1 MRYKTRYSFLIL
13 VLITIFVSESEAQNN
28 TSSPYSVYGVGD
40 LSSVAYGRNIGLG
53 GTGLAL
59 RSPNSLN
66 LKNPASVTA
75 IDSLSVLFET
85 GVFLK
90 YTETESP
97 ELLNSYKD
105 GNLSHLA
112 LGHRYTSWLMVSY
125 GLMPYSDIG
134 YHFITQK
141 AVEGE
146 ESMTT
151 TTWEGSG
158 AINKIF
164 YSLGLKINKNFSI
177 GNEFAFYYGPINQE
191 RLTSA
196 QIDIHPT
203 TGQKITSS
211 NYTIFS
217 TNSRYSGI
225 SVKPA
230 IQYTAFFGEK
240 GSNLTIGA
248 TYSPEQLFFGE
259 SDYTVQQTYGS
270 SSTAYTVY
278 TDQLRVDPLDIPVS
292 YGAGVSFT
300 YRGKYLATADYEEEN
315 WGSGNNK
322 AQYKNRQIY
331 SFGVERLPHNSLN
344 YFERCSYRAG
354 VRYDT
359 GYLNVNRYNVS
370 DMRFTL
376 GAGFPI
382 QKSRSTL
389 NVSLEAGQIGKVG
402 SGLIRERYAKIS
414 IAFSFHD
421 YWFLERKID

>member
-1 MRYKTRYSFLIL
+1 
-13 VLITIFVSESEAQNN
+13 
-28 TSSPYSVYGVGD
+28 
-40 LSSVAYGRNIGLG
+40 
-53 GTGLAL
+53 
-59 RSPNSLN
+59 
-66 LKNPASVTA
+66 

-90 YTETESP
+90 YTETETP
-97 ELLNSYKD
+97 ELLNTYYD
-105 GNLSHLA
+105 GNLSHIA
-112 LGHRYTSWLMVSY
+112 LGHRYTSWLMGTY

-134 YHFITQK
+134 YHFITEK

-146 ESMTT
+146 ERMMI

-191 RLTSA
+191 RVTRA
-196 QIDIHPT
+196 QIDT
-203 TGQKITSS
+203 KLETGENIFSS
-211 NYTIFS
+211 NYTTFY

-230 IQYTAFFGEK
+230 IQYTTFLGEK

-248 TYSPEQLFFGE
+248 TYSPEQLFFGK
-259 SDYTVQQTYGS
+259 SDYTVQQAYGS

-278 TDQLRVDPLDIPVS
+278 ADELRADPLDIPVS
-292 YGAGVSFT
+292 YGAGVSFI

-315 WGSGNNK
+315 WGAGNSDK
-322 AQYKNRQIY
+322 YKNRQIY
-331 SFGVERLPHNSLN
+331 SFGVERLPQSSLN
-344 YFERCSYRAG
+344 YFERCAFRAG
-354 VRYDT
+354 FRYDT
-359 GYLNVNRYNVS
+359 GYLTVNRYDVS
-370 DMRFTL
+370 DIRFTL
-376 GAGFPI
+376 GAGFPVR
-382 QKSRSTL
+382 KSRSTL

-402 SGLIRERYAKIS
+402 SGLMRERYAKIS

>member
-1 MRYKTRYSFLIL
+1 MQYKTRYSFLLL
-13 VLITIFVSESEAQNN
+13 VLITFLVSKSEAQNN

-90 YTETESP
+90 YTETESS
-97 ELLNSYKD
+97 ELINTYND

-112 LGHRYTSWLMVSY
+112 LGHRYTPWLMATY

-134 YHFITQK
+134 YHFITDK

-146 ESMTT
+146 ESMTI

-164 YSLGLKINKNFSI
+164 YSLGLKISKNFSI
-177 GNEFAFYYGPINQE
+177 GNEFAFYYGPINQD
-191 RLTSA
+191 RVTRA
-196 QIDIHPT
+196 QIDINPA
-203 TGQKITSS
+203 TGQEVYSS
-211 NYTIFS
+211 NYTTFS

-230 IQYTAFFGEK
+230 IQYTAFLGEK

-248 TYSPEQLFFGE
+248 TYSPEQFFFGE
-259 SDYTVQQTYGS
+259 SDYSVQQTYGS

-278 TDQLRVDPLDIPVS
+278 TDELRVDPLNIPVS
-292 YGAGVSFT
+292 YGAGASFT
-300 YRGKYLATADYEEEN
+300 YRGKYLATADYEEESWAN
-315 WGSGNNK
+315 GNS

-331 SFGVERLPHNSLN
+331 SFGVERLPQSSLN

-354 VRYDT
+354 FRYDT
-359 GYLNVNRYNVS
+359 GYLNVNRYDVS

-382 QKSRSTL
+382 RKSRSTL

>member
-1 MRYKTRYSFLIL
+1 LSSF
-13 VLITIFVSESEAQNN
+13 FVSVADAQNN

-40 LSSVAYGRNIGLG
+40 LSGVSYGRNIGLG
-53 GTGLAL
+53 GTGFAL

-66 LKNPASVTA
+66 LKNPASITA

-85 GVFLK
+85 GVFMK
-90 YTETESP
+90 YTETESS
-97 ELLNSYKD
+97 ELLNTYFD
-105 GNLSHLA
+105 GNLSHIA
-112 LGHRYTSWLMVSY
+112 LGHRYTPWLMGTY

-134 YHFITQK
+134 YHFITEK
-141 AVEGE
+141 SVEGQE
-146 ESMTT
+146 GMAV

-158 AINKIF
+158 AINKVF

-191 RLTSA
+191 RQTRA
-196 QIDIHPT
+196 QIDTDPQ
-203 TGQKITSS
+203 TGIKVYSS
-211 NYTIFS
+211 NYTTFS
-217 TNSRYSGI
+217 TNSRYSGF

-230 IQYTAFFGEK
+230 IQYTAYFGEK

-270 SSTAYTVY
+270 SSTSYTVFA
-278 TDQLRVDPLDIPVS
+278 DELRVDPLNIPVS
-292 YGAGVSFT
+292 YGAGVSYT
-300 YRGKYLATADYEEEN
+300 YRGKYLATADYEEETWEN
-315 WGSGNNK
+315 SNLSK
-322 AQYKNRQIY
+322 YKNRQVY
-331 SFGVERLPHNSLN
+331 SFGIERLPQSSLN

-354 VRYDT
+354 FRYDT
-359 GYLNVNRYNVS
+359 GYLTVNRYDVS

-382 QKSRSTL
+382 RKSRSTL

-402 SGLIRERYAKIS
+402 SGLIRERYARIS
-414 IAFSFHD
+414 VAFSFHD